1 MENTI
6 HDVSSHS
13 EAPLPTIPAVIE
25 AALPA
30 ANQPADTDSA
40 VIAPE
45 VLMFLNEFFL
55 AMQIPPT
62 EFTEDQERIF
72 RHSQAVLLKT
82 LIDAHRIERHLDR
95 LMETCVRFALAVE
108 QRSLELDARELI
120 SAQVELDRALDRLA
134 MANWIQTG
142 AIRVNGERLGAR
154 IRRAGLAVRSI
165 FRRSHREAERRDDN
179 EDGQLGK
186 HLP

>member
-120 SAQVELDRALDRLA
+120 SAQ
-134 MANWIQTG
+134 TG

-179 EDGQLGK
+179 EDGQLE
-186 HLP
+186 